1 MPLKQALGT
10 TDVVLLNVAA
20 IASLRWI
27 SLTAASGNTSIL
39 LWLGALLLFFLP
51 QAFAVIEL
59 TSRLPGEGGVYL
71 WTKTAFGD
79 FHGFMSGWCYWT
91 NNLVYFPNLLVF
103 IAGVSVFV
111 AGSGYQ
117 EVGES
122 RLYVLLFSLA
132 ALWTVWLFNLIGL
145 TAGRWVH
152 NVGGVGT
159 WAAATILIVFGAVAV
174 VRYGLANPMPPGS
187 FFAGVIRFESLELW
201 AAICFAFSG
210 LELASVLAAEVRD
223 AAHTIPRA
231 VVISGFVVAA
241 LYVGGTLA
249 LLVALPA
256 GEINIISGFLQGIA
270 AIGDRIGLGWTTNVL
285 ALLITLGGIGG
296 LMAWFTGA
304 ARMPFVAGVDRY
316 LPQAFGRIH
325 PRYGS
330 PYVAVSVQAVIASG
344 FILMS
349 FVGATVQEAY
359 LTLLDTTLL
368 VYFIPYLYMFAAYVV
383 LRWRDAGGPTGAGV
397 SRESSGIGLT
407 GGAEQGDA
415 LAPGGAARHDA
426 SPARTGLGSPD
437 VDADLT
443 SLVQRAAIR
452 RIPASRR
459 LAIGFGVCGLLTT
472 LLAMAVSMKPP
483 ADTNALLYEIK
494 VLGGA
499 GAFVLSGAVI
509 YWRNARRATPAG
521 R

>member
-122 RLYVLLFSLA
+122 RLYVLMFSLA

-231 VVISGFVVAA
+231 VVISGFVVAT

-270 AIGDRIGLGWTTNVL
+270 AIGDRIGLGWTTNIL
-285 ALLITLGGIGG
+285 ALLITVGGIGG

-304 ARMPFVAGVDRY
+304 ARMPFVAGVDKY
-316 LPQAFGRIH
+316 LPQAFGLIH

-349 FVGATVQEAY
+349 FVGATVEEAY

-368 VYFIPYLYMFAAYVV
+368 VYFIPYVYMFAAYIA
-383 LRWRDAGGPTGAGV
+383 LRRREFSAGDPQVPAGDPQ
-397 SRESSGIGLT
+397 
-407 GGAEQGDA
+407 APPGDS
-415 LAPGGAARHDA
+415 LAPLIQ
-426 SPARTGLGSPD
+426 P
-437 VDADLT
+437 
-443 SLVQRAAIR
+443 AAIR
-452 RIPASRR
+452 RIPANHG

-483 ADTNALLYEIK
+483 AEANALLYEIK

-499 GAFVLSGAVI
+499 GAFVLGGAII
-509 YWRNARRATPAG
+509 YWLNRDRSRQT

>member
-27 SLTAASGNTSIL
+27 SLAAASGNTSIL

-187 FFAGVIRFESLELW
+187 FFAGVTSLESLELW

-256 GEINIISGFLQGIA
+256 GDINIISGFLQGIA
-270 AIGDRIGLGWTTNVL
+270 AIGERIGLGWTTNLL

-304 ARMPFVAGVDRY
+304 ARMPFVAGVDKY

-349 FVGATVQEAY
+349 FVGATVEEAY

-383 LRWRDAGGPTGAGV
+383 LRHRDAGGPT
-397 SRESSGIGLT
+397 
-407 GGAEQGDA
+407 
-415 LAPGGAARHDA
+415 GAARHDA
-426 SPARTGLGSPD
+426 SPARTGLGSPN
-437 VDADLT
+437 VDGDLA
-443 SLVQRAAIR
+443 SLVQPAAIR

-459 LAIGFGVCGLLTT
+459 LAIAFGVCGLLTT
-472 LLAMAVSMKPP
+472 LLAMGVSMKPP
-483 ADTNALLYEIK
+483 ADTNALLYEVK

-509 YWRNARRATPAG
+509 YWRNARRAAPAG